1 MARMRT
7 IWHGPKLVSLT
18 RQAEADR
25 LDHCGRFLRDD
36 IRLSISTVGY
46 AKVGRKRVI
55 NTAHSAPGQ
64 PPFEQLGTLIA
75 SYGYQTDRRA
85 LVTRVGSGRA
95 VARYLEKGTRRMKP
109 RPHLLVA
116 LVKNRGPIMQILGAP
131 IR

>member
-1 MARMRT
+1 VAKMT
-7 IWHGPKLVSLT
+7 VVWNGPKLVNLT

-36 IRLSISTVGY
+36 VRLSISTAGY

-75 SYGYQTDRRA
+75 SYGYQTDRRG
-85 LVTRVGSGRA
+85 LVCRVGSSRT

-116 LVKNRGPIMQILGAP
+116 LVRNRAPIMQILGAP
-131 IR
+131 IK